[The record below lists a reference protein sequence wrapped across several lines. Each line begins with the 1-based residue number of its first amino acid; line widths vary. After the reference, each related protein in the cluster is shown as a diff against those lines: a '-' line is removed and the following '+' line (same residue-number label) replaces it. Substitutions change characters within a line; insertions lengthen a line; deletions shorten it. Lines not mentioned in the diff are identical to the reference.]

1 MKSMKSWQIIS
12 NLYHPKTGE
21 KQQQLQIFCKYLKKV
36 KDLSYLL
43 ENLGEALGYLTNIRR
58 ILQGAAL
65 KESAILLEPTK
76 AESRGKM
83 FSSFALPSKKKKD
96 RNIGQLNYLRNTEM

>member
-1 MKSMKSWQIIS
+1 MKSMKSWQITS
-12 NLYHPKTGE
+12 NLYLLKTGE
-21 KQQQLQIFCKYLKKV
+21 KQQQLQTFCKYLEKV

-58 ILQGAAL
+58 ILQGAAP
-65 KESAILLEPTK
+65 KEIAISLEPTK
-76 AESRGKM
+76 AECRRKR
-83 FSSFALPSKKKKD
+83 FSSFAIPSKKKKD